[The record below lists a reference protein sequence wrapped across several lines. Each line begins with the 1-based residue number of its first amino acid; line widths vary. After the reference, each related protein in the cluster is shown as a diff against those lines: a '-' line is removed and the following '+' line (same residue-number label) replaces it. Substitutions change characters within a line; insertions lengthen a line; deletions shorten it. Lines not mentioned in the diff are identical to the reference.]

1 MDLYIKKNEDEVD
14 RSAAVVVSRQVV
26 QKPDSVLGLATGNT
40 TEGLYRRMV
49 ELRQHLDLDY
59 SRVTTFNLD
68 EYVGLA
74 PTDPISC
81 RARIQQSLLQW
92 LNILDENIFVP
103 NGAARSL
110 EQECKYYEDSIAARG
125 GIDLQILSVGENGH
139 IAFNEPGTAF
149 ETTMRVAD
157 LADTTVK
164 AKAELFGS
172 IDQVARQGI
181 TMGIRNIMMA
191 KRIMLVVK
199 GKHKAKI
206 AERSLFGAVTPNVP
220 ASVLQLHPFVTVFMD
235 EEAAGGPL
243 SVCRKYAR
251 GE

>member
-1 MDLYIKKNEDEVD
+1 MDIHIKKNGDEVD
-14 RSAAVVVSRQVV
+14 RSAAVAVSRQVLR
-26 QKPDSVLGLATGNT
+26 KPDCVLGLATGNT
-40 TEGLYRRMV
+40 TEGLFRRMV
-49 ELRQHLDLDY
+49 ELHRELDLDY

-81 RARIQQSLLQW
+81 RARVKQSLLQG
-92 LNILDENIFVP
+92 LNIRDENVFVP
-103 NGAARSL
+103 NGIARSL
-110 EQECKYYEDSIAARG
+110 EQECKDYEASIRARG
-125 GIDLQILSVGENGH
+125 GIDLQILSIGENGH

-157 LADTTVK
+157 IADTTIR

-172 IDQVARQGI
+172 VDKVARQGI

-199 GKHKAKI
+199 GSHKAKI
-206 AERSLFGAVTPNVP
+206 AERALFGAVTPNVP
-220 ASVLQLHPFVTVFMD
+220 ASVLQLHPFVTVYMD
-235 EEAAGGPL
+235 EEAAAGQL
-243 SVCRKYAR
+243 SAFRKHASA
-251 GE
+251 G